1 MLMRNTTRATD
12 ITALQLDTNRIF
24 SLFDQNAVNGEKIV
38 AIIACGLMAEILS
51 LESQNSNFI

>member
-38 AIIACGLMAEILS
+38 AIIASGLMAEILS
-51 LESQNSNFI
+51 LES